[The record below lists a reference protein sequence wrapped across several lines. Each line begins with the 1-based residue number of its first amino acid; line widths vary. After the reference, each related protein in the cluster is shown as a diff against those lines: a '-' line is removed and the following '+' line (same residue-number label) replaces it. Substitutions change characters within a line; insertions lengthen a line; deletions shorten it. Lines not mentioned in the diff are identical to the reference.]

1 MTDIYERLAD
11 ENDPAPTTAPAAQF
25 TGGRA
30 SDLMASLMAE
40 DADATAILTALAG
53 PGRPTGG
60 EKREKSVQERFRVP
74 ASWSSYIEYAAKRE
88 GLNKSRYL
96 KALIIQ
102 DARAHHEEH
111 RLQAA

>member
-53 PGRPTGG
+53 PGRPTGD
-60 EKREKSVQERFRVP
+60 EKREKRVQERFRVP

>member
-11 ENDPAPTTAPAAQF
+11 ENEPAPTTAPAAQF

-53 PGRPTGG
+53 PGRPTGD
-60 EKREKSVQERFRVP
+60 EKQERFRVP

>member
-40 DADATAILTALAG
+40 DADATAILTALA
-53 PGRPTGG
+53 
-60 EKREKSVQERFRVP
+60 
-74 ASWSSYIEYAAKRE
+74 
-88 GLNKSRYL
+88 
-96 KALIIQ
+96 
-102 DARAHHEEH
+102 ARAA
-111 RLQAA
+111 RRAMKNVRKAYRNASVSRPRGART

>member
-11 ENDPAPTTAPAAQF
+11 ENEPAPTTAPAAQF

-53 PGRPTGG
+53 PGRP
-60 EKREKSVQERFRVP
+60 
-74 ASWSSYIEYAAKRE
+74 
-88 GLNKSRYL
+88 
-96 KALIIQ
+96 
-102 DARAHHEEH
+102 
-111 RLQAA
+111 